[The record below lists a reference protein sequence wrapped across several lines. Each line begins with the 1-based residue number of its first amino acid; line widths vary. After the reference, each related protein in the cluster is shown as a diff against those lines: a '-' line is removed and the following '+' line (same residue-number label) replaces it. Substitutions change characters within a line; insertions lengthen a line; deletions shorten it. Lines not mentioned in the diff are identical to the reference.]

1 MRRLLLASL
10 LALLVGPAIAE
21 PVDVGPAVGAK
32 IPALAVRDSH
42 GAPMTLSSMAGK
54 HGATVVFFRSARW
67 CPFCQKQLI
76 GLKEVAPKLAE
87 AGYPIVAI
95 SHDAP
100 EALAA
105 FSEKQGLNYGLYSDE
120 GSKMIDAFKLRDPQ
134 YPPGNFA
141 YGVPR
146 PSIFVVDR
154 SGVVKA
160 KLAEA
165 NYRDR
170 PSNELVL
177 SAVSKLN

>member
-1 MRRLLLASL
+1 MRRLVLASL
-10 LALLVGPAIAE
+10 LALLVGPALAE
-21 PVDVGPAVGAK
+21 PIDVGPALGAR

-42 GAPMTLSSMAGK
+42 GVPHTLASMAGK
-54 HGATVVFFRSARW
+54 RGATVVFFRSARW
-67 CPFCQKQLI
+67 CPFCQKQLV
-76 GLKEVAPKLAE
+76 GLKDVAPKLEE

-95 SHDAP
+95 SYDSP

-105 FSEKQGLNYGLYSDE
+105 FSEKQGLNYSLYSDQ
-120 GSKMIDAFKLRDPQ
+120 GSKMIDAFRLRDPQ

-146 PSIFVVDR
+146 PSIFIVDR

-165 NYRDR
+165 SYRDR
-170 PSNELVL
+170 PSNDLVL